1 MQLALVHS
9 IRGMENAHILR
20 PGYAIEYDYFDP
32 RALKASLES
41 KAISGLFFA
50 GQINGTTGYEEA
62 AAQGLL
68 AGINAGCIVRERDAW
83 TPRRDQAYLGVLVDD
98 LITRG
103 VSEPYR
109 MFTSRAEF
117 RLSLREDNADMRLT
131 EAGRELGVVD
141 DVRWDAFNRKRD
153 AVSRE
158 TERLKGTWVN
168 PSILPEADA
177 VLLLGKAIEREYNLA
192 DLLRRPAVT
201 YEALMALQG
210 GKFAPTQA
218 LDADPLLV
226 GQIREQIEIG
236 IKYHGYIAR
245 QAAEVDKL
253 EANESTR
260 LPEDFDYTEVR
271 GLGIEVGQK
280 LNQHRPETLGQA
292 SRISGVTPAAISLL
306 LVHLKKKGMGR
317 TKSDPSQEAA

>member
-1 MQLALVHS
+1 M
-9 IRGMENAHILR
+9 
-20 PGYAIEYDYFDP
+20 
-32 RALKASLES
+32 
-41 KAISGLFFA
+41 
-50 GQINGTTGYEEA
+50 
-62 AAQGLL
+62 
-68 AGINAGCIVRERDAW
+68 
-83 TPRRDQAYLGVLVDD
+83 
-98 LITRG
+98 
-103 VSEPYR
+103 
-109 MFTSRAEF
+109 
-117 RLSLREDNADMRLT
+117 
-131 EAGRELGVVD
+131 
-141 DVRWDAFNRKRD
+141 
-153 AVSRE
+153 
-158 TERLKGTWVN
+158 
-168 PSILPEADA
+168 
-177 VLLLGKAIEREYNLA
+177 LLLGKAIEREYNLA